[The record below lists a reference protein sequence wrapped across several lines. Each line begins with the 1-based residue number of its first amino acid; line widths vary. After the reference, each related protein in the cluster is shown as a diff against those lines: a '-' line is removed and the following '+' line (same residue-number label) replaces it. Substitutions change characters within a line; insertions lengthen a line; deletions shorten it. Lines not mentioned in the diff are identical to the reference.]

1 MLRPAAK
8 LHTTVTLTWENR
20 RGCDRDCT
28 VDVAYLFDGE
38 DLRIVETHIVGSDD
52 IDDETFDELL
62 HDAVMEVA
70 PEAFAEWQADRADYL
85 ADLRADRRAA

>member
-1 MLRPAAK
+1 MRNLAK
-8 LHTTVTLTWENR
+8 LNTTVTLTWENR

-28 VDVAYLFDGE
+28 VDVAYTFDGTE
-38 DLRIVETHIVGSDD
+38 LRIVETHIVGSDD

-70 PEAFAEWQADRADYL
+70 PEAYAEWQADRADYL
-85 ADLRADRRAA
+85 ADLLTERRAA